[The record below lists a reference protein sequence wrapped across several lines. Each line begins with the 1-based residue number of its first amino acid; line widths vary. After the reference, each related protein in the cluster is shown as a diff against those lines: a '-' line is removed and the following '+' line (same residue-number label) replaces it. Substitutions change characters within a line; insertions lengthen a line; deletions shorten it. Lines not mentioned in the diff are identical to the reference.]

1 MADDKSWPGADKIR
15 NLEAELED
23 RERMSER
30 ALATIRQTGS
40 AAALYK
46 CSELADQIN
55 DKLLQ
60 LQFKNL
66 IIPLK
71 SSSFRYFW
79 SGPPRSLKNY
89 NPPNLKPRGPY
100 DISVRCFAT
109 CVRGLKQRVRATLA
123 SLL

>member
-1 MADDKSWPGADKIR
+1 MADDKSWLGADKVR

-46 CSELADQIN
+46 CSELTDQIN

-60 LQFKNL
+60 LQFKNFDHPSEVQEL
-66 IIPLK
+66 QVFLERAAAVLK
-71 SSSFRYFW
+71 K
-79 SGPPRSLKNY
+79 L
-89 NPPNLKPRGPY
+89 
-100 DISVRCFAT
+100 
-109 CVRGLKQRVRATLA
+109 
-123 SLL
+123 